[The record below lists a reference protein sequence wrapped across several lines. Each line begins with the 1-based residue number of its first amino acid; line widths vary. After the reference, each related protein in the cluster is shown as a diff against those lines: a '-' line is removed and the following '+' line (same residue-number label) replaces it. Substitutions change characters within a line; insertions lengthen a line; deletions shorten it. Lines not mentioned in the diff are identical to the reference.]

1 MSPFDIIKNINSGT
15 ETDDLS
21 EYNSFLINKNFSLFP
36 DTLFHAQMM
45 NLNYDLSVK
54 HQYLYMINSIRPRKR
69 FEKWPKKQKDLDY
82 EVVRSYFGLSDK
94 KTREALSVL
103 TREQLDDIIKKEKQ
117 KDE

>member
-1 MSPFDIIKNINSGT
+1 MSPFDIIKNINSGNET
-15 ETDDLS
+15 EDLS
-21 EYNSFLINKNFSLFP
+21 EYIPFIINKNFSLFP
-36 DTLFHAQMM
+36 DTLFYAQMM
-45 NLNYDLSVK
+45 NLNYNLSAK

-82 EVVRSYFGLSDK
+82 EAVRTHFSLSDK

-103 TREQLDDIIKKEKQ
+103 TREQLDYIIKKEKQ